1 MLTTIG
7 EMAATIA
14 HSIRNPLASIRS
26 AAELA
31 REEDRRGID
40 ECLHDIMSETDRID
54 NWIRILLLASR
65 GASVNAEQLD
75 LNDLVQEILEGSGS
89 ELRRKNI
96 KLTFCP
102 ATLPQIRGNRAMLG
116 QALGNVVANA
126 VQSIP
131 NQGKLSV
138 ETRRL
143 DNGKIQI
150 VVEDSGSGM
159 APVAAR
165 NVFRPFFTTKPN
177 GVGLGMPLAKRIL
190 DRHGGSI
197 TLESTQGRGT
207 KVVMT
212 LPLQGS

>member
-1 MLTTIG
+1 
-7 EMAATIA
+7 
-14 HSIRNPLASIRS
+14 
-26 AAELA
+26 
-31 REEDRRGID
+31 
-40 ECLHDIMSETDRID
+40 
-54 NWIRILLLASR
+54 
-65 GASVNAEQLD
+65 
-75 LNDLVQEILEGSGS
+75 
-89 ELRRKNI
+89 
-96 KLTFCP
+96 
-102 ATLPQIRGNRAMLG
+102 MLG